1 MLTKDFVNKAFILA
15 TGKTT
20 VAEALEQSK
29 KFRVPQIP
37 VCINGVCGLLHNSD
51 LVLFAPDLTLSSAFH
66 LIHKVQISA
75 NDHIWKSLRSFRSYE
90 ARAMPVV
97 DTGNKFVGIV
107 LLRDVLARVFD
118 VFNVGNDG
126 AILELEVNYNSY
138 SLSELSGI
146 VETADAKITLLSV
159 FPIDDSARVKVVFG
173 IDKDDASEIIQSLE
187 RYEYQVN
194 AWYMNKGKIDDILEE
209 RYDAFMNFINV

>member
-1 MLTKDFVNKAFILA
+1 MLTKDFVNNAFILA

-37 VCINGVCGLLHNSD
+37 VCVNGVCGLLYNSD
-51 LVLFAPDLTLSSAFH
+51 LVLFAPDAILSEAFH
-66 LIHKVQISA
+66 LMHKVQLSA
-75 NDHIWKSLRSFRSYE
+75 DDHIWKSLRSFRDYE
-90 ARAMPVV
+90 ARALPVV
-97 DTGNKFVGIV
+97 DLDNKTIGVV
-107 LLRDVLARVFD
+107 LLRDVSMHIFD
-118 VFNVGNDG
+118 IFNVGSDG
-126 AILELEVNYNSY
+126 AILELEVSYNSY

-146 VETADAKITLLSV
+146 VETAGAKITLLSV
-159 FPIDDSARVKVVFG
+159 FPIDESARVKVVFG
-173 IDKDDASEIIQSLE
+173 IDKNDASEIIQSLE

-194 AWYMNKGKIDDILEE
+194 AWYMNKGKIDDIIEE